1 MRWRLRRPSD
11 GADGGREIVETG
23 PGERV
28 LVVADDEDGRH
39 VVATNHRLRAV
50 DTAGGEVFDRPW
62 HLVDAGVWDHDSFTL
77 TVTWVD
83 GARPARWVLPEPG
96 MLPETV
102 RERVQA
108 SVVLADRVALPGNRS
123 ARVVVRANLATGD
136 LLDQVILPAGV
147 HRDDPGVS
155 VRVESVRAHLRE
167 QVGLD

>member
-1 MRWRLRRPSD
+1 MRWRLRRSSD
-11 GADGGREIVETG
+11 SGDAGREPVGTG

-28 LVVADDEDGRH
+28 LATADDAEGTH

-50 DTAGGEVFDRPW
+50 DTEGEQVLDRPW

-83 GARPARWVLPEPG
+83 GAGPARWVLTEPG

-123 ARVVVRANLATGD
+123 ARVVVRADLATGD
-136 LLDQVILPAGV
+136 LLDQVILGKGV
-147 HRDDPGVS
+147 GRDDPGVA

>member
-11 GADGGREIVETG
+11 GGDADREQVETG

-28 LVVADDEDGRH
+28 LAAADDADGTH
-39 VVATNHRLRAV
+39 VVATNQRLRAV
-50 DTAGGEVFDRPW
+50 GAAGEQVLDRPW

-83 GARPARWVLPEPG
+83 GARPARWVLTEPG

-123 ARVVVRANLATGD
+123 ARVVVRADLATGD
-136 LLDQVILPAGV
+136 LLDQVILGKGV
-147 HRDDPGVS
+147 RRDDPGVS